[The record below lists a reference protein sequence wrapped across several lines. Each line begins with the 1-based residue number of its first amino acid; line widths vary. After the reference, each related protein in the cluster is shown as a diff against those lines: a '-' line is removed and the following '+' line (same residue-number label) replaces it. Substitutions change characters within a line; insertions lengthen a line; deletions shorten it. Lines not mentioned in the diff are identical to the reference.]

1 LKNCGL
7 PKGINDLSYIDFL
20 EAFKTAGLSKNQK
33 LILKFLKVKPEMTT
47 KELAELVF
55 GKPIVY
61 KTKEYSSISRS
72 LHTLERQGIVK
83 RVQVQ
88 LRWKLA
94 QR

>member
-1 LKNCGL
+1 
-7 PKGINDLSYIDFL
+7 L

-55 GKPIVY
+55 GKPIEY